1 MHARRAVSCCAQQL
15 RWIVPRPGRR
25 TLDLDH
31 GARAEEAGG
40 RGITWPGCP
49 GSGEPPAH
57 PRCTTGHLV
66 WSCRPT
72 GQMIPPPGS
81 GTGTQPDRRR
91 TLHCRCLARLAF
103 LERSFVSPRPTQAA
117 TGRNLLR
124 ASATPAV
131 DPDVACRR
139 KKLQFST
146 SSGRCSADLVQAEAD
161 ADCY

>member
-1 MHARRAVSCCAQQL
+1 MCVSAWRRACATSCCAQQL
-15 RWIVPRPGRR
+15 AGSTHVGLGSRAGRARRRQEAEGSAQHAASHGPGV
-25 TLDLDH
+25 
-31 GARAEEAGG
+31 RAV
-40 RGITWPGCP
+40 
-49 GSGEPPAH
+49 GSH

-103 LERSFVSPRPTQAA
+103 LERSFVSPRPAQAA
-117 TGRNLLR
+117 TL
-124 ASATPAV
+124 AV

-139 KKLQFST
+139 KKLQFSS